1 MAVLACKDDRG
12 LFNAVKRFE
21 GQLEEPRSLLR
32 VANFEDII
40 SDADNI
46 PALAGWAAAFRQ
58 RYLDLT
64 PVTGA

>member
-1 MAVLACKDDRG
+1 MAERTCKDDRG
-12 LFNAVKRFE
+12 LVNAVKRFE

-40 SDADNI
+40 YRAGKI